1 MEKIN
6 WGFFALVVAG
16 VCFCGLI
23 FAVIAHRR
31 TQHEIWEIQSQNIRM
46 QDDIFRLK
54 HPPASPTPRPNQ
66 FNRFEY
72 VEPEMTR

>member
-6 WGFFALVVAG
+6 WGFFALVVSA

-31 TQHEIWEIQSQNIRM
+31 TQREIWEIQSQSIRI
-46 QDDIFRLK
+46 QDDIRRLK
-54 HPPASPTPRPNQ
+54 RPPENAPKPHQ